1 MSHSIDD
8 PSDFQSSELQK
19 LDEHLRCPIC
29 KELFTTAMMISTCSH
44 SFCAL
49 CVHRCLSEEQLCPKC
64 RKEAFSNSIVHN
76 YDLDN
81 VVHIWRLSRN
91 VLASVDKS
99 LNTPCQQQEP
109 IEQKQKGKQK
119 DDGNSL
125 ANVNSLPNINQI
137 HIDDDTDAD
146 FKPSS
151 NIRHMSQVGTRRSTR
166 LEKKEFRDLESLP
179 QSSQCNQQF
188 ESQSY
193 NTLSLQDGNEPLKS
207 TSMVQCPICTQSM
220 KYVVLDKHLD
230 GCTNGDSS
238 IPPSPPPTPSN
249 NEPMASFSQRSNG
262 ALFMQSKIGFN
273 KSSKSVNLGKKPGK
287 VVYAMQKDKD
297 MKKILKDLGLPE
309 DGDKAQKVWRHKEY
323 INLYNANLE
332 SHNPVSAEV
341 LIKRLAE
348 IERTHEAN
356 KNNQIKRKNIDSDT
370 HNILFDYH

>member
-81 VVHIWRLSRN
+81 VVHIWRLSRYFFSHLYLRRVLIEFFFFFRN

-151 NIRHMSQVGTRRSTR
+151 NIRHLSQVGTRRSTR

-207 TSMVQCPICTQSM
+207 
-220 KYVVLDKHLD
+220 
-230 GCTNGDSS
+230 
-238 IPPSPPPTPSN
+238 
-249 NEPMASFSQRSNG
+249 
-262 ALFMQSKIGFN
+262 
-273 KSSKSVNLGKKPGK
+273 
-287 VVYAMQKDKD
+287 
-297 MKKILKDLGLPE
+297 ILKKKKEL
-309 DGDKAQKVWRHKEY
+309 HIEY
-323 INLYNANLE
+323 IINFFLK
-332 SHNPVSAEV
+332 
-341 LIKRLAE
+341 KRYIYGSMPNMYSINE
-348 IERTHEAN
+348 ICCA
-356 KNNQIKRKNIDSDT
+356 
-370 HNILFDYH
+370 